1 MHFRSKIV
9 QFYLNEV
16 HYVIDYIHYIYQ
28 SCFRTGGSTT
38 ETPWFAVPEPYMALD
53 RYKYSH
59 IELISALYG
68 RDYVFKAPGICY
80 EIDIMYS
87 RICLLSH
94 APRVQSAMSG
104 HLHMKLF
111 LLCSVIFAYGV

>member
-1 MHFRSKIV
+1 MH
-9 QFYLNEV
+9 YG
-16 HYVIDYIHYIYQ
+16 IDYIHYIYQ

-59 IELISALYG
+59 IELVSALYG
-68 RDYVFKAPGICY
+68 RNCIFKAPSKCYKIGIV
-80 EIDIMYS
+80 YS

-94 APRVQSAMSG
+94 APRVQSAMFG
-104 HLHMKLF
+104 HLHTNLF
-111 LLCSVIFAYGV
+111 LLCSKIFAYDVRVILL

>member
-1 MHFRSKIV
+1 M
-9 QFYLNEV
+9 

-59 IELISALYG
+59 IDLISALYG
-68 RDYVFKAPGICY
+68 RDCVFKAPGICY

-94 APRVQSAMSG
+94 SPRVQSAMSG